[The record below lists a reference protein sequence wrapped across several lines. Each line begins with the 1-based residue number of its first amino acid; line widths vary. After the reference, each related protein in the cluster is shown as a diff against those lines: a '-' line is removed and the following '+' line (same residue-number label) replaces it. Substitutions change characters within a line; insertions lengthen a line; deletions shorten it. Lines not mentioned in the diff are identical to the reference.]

1 MKYLALMLFISF
13 VGITGFGFVGMYQGM
28 NHQNGFCI
36 ASMVGGAACPLSA
49 IDFVLH
55 HIAALKTFSN
65 ALASSIFN
73 FSLIQIFLLA
83 LLSVFLFCRKLFYPK
98 LKLFIH
104 RLRSFT
110 FGLSDNRKKIINWLA
125 LLEHSPSF

>member
-1 MKYLALMLFISF
+1 MRYLASILFISF
-13 VGITGFGFVGMYQGM
+13 IGITGFGFVGMYQGM

-36 ASMVGGAACPLSA
+36 ASMVGGVVCPVSA

-55 HIAALKTFSN
+55 HITALKTFSN

-73 FSLIQIFLLA
+73 FSLIQVFLLA
-83 LLSVFLFCRKLFYPK
+83 LIPIFLFSRKLFYPK

-104 RLRSFT
+104 WLQDFAFSVNY
-110 FGLSDNRKKIINWLA
+110 NREKAINWLA